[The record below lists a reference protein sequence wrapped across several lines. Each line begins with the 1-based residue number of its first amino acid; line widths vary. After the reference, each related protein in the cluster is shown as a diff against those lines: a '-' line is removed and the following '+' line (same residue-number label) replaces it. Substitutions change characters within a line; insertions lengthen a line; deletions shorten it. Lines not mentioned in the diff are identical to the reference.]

1 MEGSKEL
8 EVVSLVR
15 KKHLRILLIK
25 TMHGAEDILGL
36 ALTRRR
42 SDGMIVVK
50 ESCCA
55 KTWDSD
61 GDEVEDLS
69 LNDLDYFSD
78 ISTTPGLVKLIDK

>member
-55 KTWDSD
+55 KTWD

>member
-1 MEGSKEL
+1 
-8 EVVSLVR
+8 
-15 KKHLRILLIK
+15 
-25 TMHGAEDILGL
+25 
-36 ALTRRR
+36 
-42 SDGMIVVK
+42 MIVVK

-55 KTWDSD
+55 KTWDGD